1 MNSVDSFF
9 QASLL
14 PFVCHSHSCCR
25 SKSYLN
31 KKKSTKLVKS
41 ATFYILHHSL
51 FIIFLTLSFNKKK
64 QAKET
69 RMSYNNIKNTIF
81 LNGDTRFHTNSFL
94 RCQLFYVPL
103 ANIRLHRY
111 DSFFRFI
118 LLLSGDININRGS
131 TSVTN
136 NSIPLNTLPF
146 RNCGEPTMPSE
157 TWAAGKHRKG
167 LHILR
172 KGLHILHLNIN
183 SVLAKVDEIRFIAKQ
198 SNASKLESVN
208 LN

>member
-9 QASLL
+9 RASLL

-25 SKSYLN
+25 NKSYLN

-167 LHILR
+167 LHIL
-172 KGLHILHLNIN
+172 HLNIN